1 MVLHSSFCKTFIAAA
16 VLCLWLGGCASPGS
30 AGSDG
35 KPAFRAPDM
44 TVGAAKDSIILGKS
58 TKADVLAALG
68 PATVITF
75 DSAYEVWVY
84 RPPAPRGMSRS
95 ELVVLF
101 TPSGVASKVRVRP
114 SYPAT

>member
-1 MVLHSSFCKTFIAAA
+1 MALYSRVSTSFIAAA
-16 VLCLWLGGCASPGS
+16 TLCFWLGGCASGP
-30 AGSDG
+30 DG

-44 TVGAAKDSIILGKS
+44 TIDTAKDTITPGKS

-75 DSAYEVWVY
+75 DSGHEIWVY
-84 RPPAPRGMSRS
+84 RSPAPRGMSRS

-101 TPSGVASKVRVRP
+101 TPSGVAGKVRVRP
-114 SYPAT
+114 SYPAA